1 MAGAEKL
8 PAIMPHGR
16 RMLQTRVDEDI
27 GRGAV
32 IACRSNTTV
41 MSMVDPRFVLS
52 GFLVGLLVGQTGV
65 GGGALMTPLL
75 VLLFNVHPATAVGT
89 DLLYAA
95 ATKSVGTA
103 VHGLNHTVD
112 WRIVGR
118 LALGSVPAT
127 LLTLAA
133 LAHFGLAGD
142 HGNHLISVI
151 LGIVLL
157 LTAAALLVRRRFLA
171 LVSPIFDAMPPARIG
186 RLTVLTGAV
195 LGLLVTISSVG
206 AGALGVTVL
215 LLLYPRRSMPVI
227 VGSDIAHAVPLTL
240 VAGAGHWW
248 LGSVNWPLLGSL
260 LCGSVPGIVL
270 GSYLSA
276 RLPETVLR
284 RLLAATLLLVGVKLL
299 V

>member
-1 MAGAEKL
+1 M
-8 PAIMPHGR
+8 
-16 RMLQTRVDEDI
+16 
-27 GRGAV
+27 
-32 IACRSNTTV
+32 TTV
-41 MSMVDPRFVLS
+41 MHMVDPRFVLS

-65 GGGALMTPLL
+65 GGGSLMTPLL

-103 VHGLNHTVD
+103 VHGMNQTVD

-118 LALGSVPAT
+118 LATGSVPAT
-127 LLTLAA
+127 MLTLAA
-133 LAHFGLAGD
+133 MAHFGLTGQRS
-142 HGNHLISVI
+142 GQLISMI
-151 LGIVLL
+151 LGLVLL
-157 LTAAALLVRRRFLA
+157 LTAVSLLARRRFLA
-171 LVSPIFDAMPPARIG
+171 LAAPLFDSMPAALIS

-195 LGLLVTISSVG
+195 LGVLVTISSVG

-215 LLLYPRRSMPVI
+215 LLLYPRRAMPVI

-248 LGSVNWPLLGSL
+248 LGSVDWPLLGSL

-270 GSYLSA
+270 GSYLST
-276 RLPETVLR
+276 RLPETALR
-284 RLLAATLLLVGVKLL
+284 RLLAATLVLVGTRLL
-299 V
+299 L